1 MISLTSNLIAASLL
15 GYIGPG
21 GGIALLGPLVG
32 VLLAVLGAVGMIAF
46 WPLRALWKRMRSGK
60 NATQQTAAK

>member
-1 MISLTSNLIAASLL
+1 MTFLTSNLLA
-15 GYIGPG
+15 YIGPG

-46 WPLRALWKRMRSGK
+46 WPLRALWKRMRNPK
-60 NATQQTAAK
+60 PTTEQPAANQ

>member
-1 MISLTSNLIAASLL
+1 MITTSCCLL
-15 GYIGPG
+15 AYIGPG

-60 NATQQTAAK
+60 RSTEQAVNQ